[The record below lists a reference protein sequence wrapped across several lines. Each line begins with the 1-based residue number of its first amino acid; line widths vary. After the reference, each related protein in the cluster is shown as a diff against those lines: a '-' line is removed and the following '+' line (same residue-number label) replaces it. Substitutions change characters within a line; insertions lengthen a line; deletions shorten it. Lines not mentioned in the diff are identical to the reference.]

1 MRSGQLGAGIPGEI
15 FLWCSTTS
23 PPALESLRH
32 RGWQDDIHDAD
43 DIFNCAAIVQVL
55 ALHLLFSREFVENSH
70 RGQSVAVVIKQT
82 LCLCRGELVDSVSVA
97 PSKGHSE

>member
-1 MRSGQLGAGIPGEI
+1 MGAGIPGEI

-55 ALHLLFSREFVENSH
+55 ALHLLFSREFVEKSH

-82 LCLCRGELVDSVSVA
+82 PVCSSELIDSVFVA